1 MNEHDNVVDSLLDLV
16 HFFGHHRIPG
26 STRLPNRGSPGKG
39 LYLGGAR
46 SNL

>member
-16 HFFGHHRIPG
+16 HFFGHNR
-26 STRLPNRGSPGKG
+26 TRLPNRGSPGKG
-39 LYLGGAR
+39 LYRGGAR